1 LKRPERDLAK
11 PDVRIFHHAGKI
23 TPMPLP
29 TKSQLRKQHA
39 ALRPRSNAGLTARL
53 EAAVA
58 TLGVTTVASYHPL
71 PSEPDVSEFNRQFAR
86 FGNLLLPRII
96 GEELEFAYG
105 ELTPGPLGI
114 MEPIGESFPIDAIE
128 LFLVPAMA
136 VDRHGNRVG
145 KGLGYYDR
153 ILKRSVAKAVAVVFD
168 GEIVE
173 QIEAFEHDV
182 RMQYVV
188 TPTQFMHFE

>member
-1 LKRPERDLAK
+1 
-11 PDVRIFHHAGKI
+11 
-23 TPMPLP
+23 
-29 TKSQLRKQHA
+29 
-39 ALRPRSNAGLTARL
+39 
-53 EAAVA
+53 
-58 TLGVTTVASYHPL
+58 
-71 PSEPDVSEFNRQFAR
+71 
-86 FGNLLLPRII
+86 
-96 GEELEFAYG
+96 
-105 ELTPGPLGI
+105 

-173 QIEAFEHDV
+173 QIEALDHDV

>member
-1 LKRPERDLAK
+1 
-11 PDVRIFHHAGKI
+11 
-23 TPMPLP
+23 
-29 TKSQLRKQHA
+29 
-39 ALRPRSNAGLTARL
+39 LTDRL
-53 EAAVA
+53 EQAVA
-58 TLGVTTVASYHPL
+58 ILGVTTVASYHPL

-86 FGNLLLPRII
+86 FGNLLLPRVV

-105 ELTPGPLGI
+105 ELVPGGLGI

-136 VDRHGNRVG
+136 VDRNGNRLG
-145 KGLGYYDR
+145 KGRGFYDR
-153 ILKRSVAKAVAVVFD
+153 LLKRSVAKAVAVVFD

-173 QIEAFEHDV
+173 EIEALEHDV

-188 TPTQFMHFE
+188 TPTQFMQFE